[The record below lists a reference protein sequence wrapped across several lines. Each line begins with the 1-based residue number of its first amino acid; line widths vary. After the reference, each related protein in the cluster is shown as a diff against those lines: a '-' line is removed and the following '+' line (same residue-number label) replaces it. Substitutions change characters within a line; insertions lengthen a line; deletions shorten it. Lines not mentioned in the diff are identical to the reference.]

1 MKKLCCLLVSVLLLT
16 AAALPASAEAAPS
29 ADLQLQQVTQAV
41 KAALDLDTDAY
52 TSFHGDCSEGEL
64 VPLWDLWWEG
74 DAGTLSVTA
83 LSDGT
88 IVSYDHNP
96 AEAVSSASGH
106 GLPSFPKGDP
116 DQARA
121 AAEAFLAKVLDPGL
135 ESVSLTEP
143 SGFDRLDSTTY
154 RFSGTVLLHGLPSP
168 LRCSVTVRASDNAVT
183 RFWRDVPES
192 MFLGDIPGSAA
203 SVTRNTAAGLLGT
216 QQSLRLEYILPEG
229 ADTAVLCYLPNPVHT
244 FYVDA
249 RTGQLVDLTALEE
262 DLFKNGMGGAAAG
275 DTAAEAP
282 EAESGLSAAEE
293 AGIRQLEG
301 VLSSQELDKALRAV
315 TEYGLS
321 RYTLASARFTV
332 GEAETGGE
340 APVTCTLRYSRS
352 DGSDVYGRTFTVD
365 ARTGEVQRVSAS
377 FPYDPDHR
385 SAISET
391 EAQAKAEAF
400 LQNHYGE
407 RYAHLALYET
417 PGQET
422 EPLAAGEN
430 VTSYSFRFARQ
441 ENGYFFPDHCY
452 TVRIDA
458 GDGTVCGFSFQYDD
472 AVAFDAPD
480 GIRTAEAAL
489 DAWMDTYQVTLGYVL
504 VPQPLTGSDTISQRL
519 RQMGLSSFYYLKLG
533 YTLEREASVRGID
546 AKSGQPVSYASSGSV
561 SGLTYT
567 DAAGSWAAAE
577 LQRLGRYNVGYDGGL
592 FQPDKLLTQWD
603 LVCLLYSL
611 NRSPLDPA
619 AADDGQRDAA
629 YAAAYELGALT
640 RAQRNDSAILTR
652 GQVVRCLL
660 DAAGYGPVAR
670 LEGIF
675 TCAYP
680 DRASIPA
687 GELGYAALAQ
697 GLGLVRGAYD
707 AASPATRAQAAVMLC
722 RLMER

>member
-1 MKKLCCLLVSVLLLT
+1 MKKLCSLLVSVLLL
-16 AAALPASAEAAPS
+16 AAALPAPAQAAPS
-29 ADLQLQQVTQAV
+29 QDQQLQQVTQAV

-52 TSFHGDCSEGEL
+52 TSFHGNYTEGEL

-88 IVSYDHNP
+88 IVSYDCNP
-96 AEAVSSASGH
+96 AEAVSSDSGH

-135 ESVSLTEP
+135 ESVSLSEP

-154 RFSGTVLLHGLPSP
+154 RFSGTVLLRGLPSP
-168 LRCSVTVRASDNAVT
+168 LRCSVTVRAADNTVT

-192 MFLGDIPGSAA
+192 TFLGDIPGAAAQTAQSAA
-203 SVTRNTAAGLLGT
+203 GALLRT
-216 QQSLRLEYILPEG
+216 EQSLRLEYILPEG
-229 ADTAVLCYLPNPVHT
+229 SDTAVLCYLPDPVHT

-262 DLFKNGMGGAAAG
+262 EMWESSMGGAAAG
-275 DTAAEAP
+275 DSSAEASA
-282 EAESGLSAAEE
+282 AESGLSAAEE

-301 VLSSQELDKALRAV
+301 VLTAAELDTLLQAV
-315 TEYGLS
+315 PEYGLS
-321 RYTLASARFTV
+321 RYTLSSSRFTV
-332 GEAETGGE
+332 GKAESGGE
-340 APVTCTLRYSRS
+340 APVTCTLRYARS
-352 DGSDVYGRTFTVD
+352 DSTGAYARTFTMD

-377 FPYDPDHR
+377 FPYDGNDR
-385 SAISET
+385 SAIGET
-391 EAQAKAEAF
+391 EARAKAEDF
-400 LQNHYGE
+400 LQTYYGQ

-417 PGQET
+417 PGQEV

-458 GDGTVCGFSFQYDD
+458 DDGTVCGFSFQYEDS
-472 AVAFDAPD
+472 VAFDSPA
-480 GIRTAEAAL
+480 GICTAEAAL
-489 DAWMDTYQVTLGYVL
+489 DAWMDTYQVTLGYLL
-504 VPQPLTGSDTISQRL
+504 VPQPLTGNDTVSQRL

-533 YTLEREASVRGID
+533 YSLERKTSVRGID
-546 AKSGQPVSYASSGSV
+546 AKSCRPLS
-561 SGLTYT
+561 YT
-567 DAAGSWAAAE
+567 DAAPVSGLSYTDIAGSWAVAE
-577 LQRLGRYNVGYDGGL
+577 LQRLGRYSVGYDGGL
-592 FQPDKLLTQWD
+592 FQPDKPLTQWD

-619 AADDGQRDAA
+619 AADNSQRDTA

-640 RAQRNDSAILTR
+640 RAQRNDSAVLTR
-652 GQVVRCLL
+652 SQVVRCLL

-697 GLGLVRGAYD
+697 GLGLVRGSYAGT
-707 AASPATRAQAAVMLC
+707 SPATRAQAAVMLC